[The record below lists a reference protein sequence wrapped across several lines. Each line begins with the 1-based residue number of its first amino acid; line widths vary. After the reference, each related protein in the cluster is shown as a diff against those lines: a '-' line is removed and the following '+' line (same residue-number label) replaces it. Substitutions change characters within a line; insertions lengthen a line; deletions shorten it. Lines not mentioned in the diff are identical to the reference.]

1 MLLHA
6 LAPLTFSPHA
16 AQPSRSRHA
25 VRSRPL
31 MREACKDTLCYSLS
45 SAKPESVEKLG
56 PAQLQQQIDLLQ
68 RQISID
74 KAQLAG
80 QSAPDLAPVSDAGC
94 KDTVCWA
101 LSNAKPEKLQADQLQ
116 EQVALLEQRLE
127 VDLAKLQ
134 GRPPVAAPPPVV
146 ETPAVEAP
154 VAAAPEPPP
163 PAVVP
168 EVAAPEPPPPVV
180 VPEVA
185 APEPPQAATSFF
197 ETVKEA
203 AVPEVME
210 AAPEL
215 IKNEAAVAVK
225 SEMAA
230 VMASPAAEVAAG
242 GGVPWNAFLF
252 AFTVFPAAVIIVSKL
267 MDNTLI
273 PKSNAEVAPGSDG
286 PVRGGPDGRSAPE
299 IVLGG
304 FASLGKDPT
313 GWLFGKPSELYSNAV
328 AEPFVVD
335 QAPHPHPH
343 PHPTLSPEPP
353 NLTPNPEPPNP

>member
-1 MLLHA
+1 
-6 LAPLTFSPHA
+6 
-16 AQPSRSRHA
+16 
-25 VRSRPL
+25 

-134 GRPPVAAPPPVV
+134 DRPPVAAPPPVV

-163 PAVVP
+163 V
-168 EVAAPEPPPPVV
+168 VV
-180 VPEVA
+180 VPEVV

-210 AAPEL
+210 AAPAL

-286 PVRGGPDGRSAPE
+286 PVRGGADGRSAPE
-299 IVLGG
+299 IVVGG

-313 GWLFGKPSELYSNAV
+313 GWLFGTPSELYSNAL

-335 QAPHPHPH
+335 QAPRPHPH
-343 PHPTLSPEPP
+343 PHPTLNPEPP

>member
-1 MLLHA
+1 M
-6 LAPLTFSPHA
+6 
-16 AQPSRSRHA
+16 
-25 VRSRPL
+25 

-45 SAKPESVEKLG
+45 NAKPDSVEKLG

-94 KDTVCWA
+94 KDNVCWA

-134 GRPPVAAPPPVV
+134 DRPPVAAPPPVV
-146 ETPAVEAP
+146 KAPVVEAPVVEAPVVEAP

-163 PAVVP
+163 VVVP
-168 EVAAPEPPPPVV
+168 EVVAPEPPPPVV

-210 AAPEL
+210 AAPAL

-225 SEMAA
+225 SEVAA
-230 VMASPAAEVAAG
+230 VTA
-242 GGVPWNAFLF
+242 
-252 AFTVFPAAVIIVSKL
+252 
-267 MDNTLI
+267 
-273 PKSNAEVAPGSDG
+273 
-286 PVRGGPDGRSAPE
+286 
-299 IVLGG
+299 
-304 FASLGKDPT
+304 
-313 GWLFGKPSELYSNAV
+313 
-328 AEPFVVD
+328 
-335 QAPHPHPH
+335 
-343 PHPTLSPEPP
+343 
-353 NLTPNPEPPNP
+353 